1 MNIRKMQKG
10 CLYALIAYVLLA
22 VLFYLVAGEQ
32 LHFKYSQTD
41 TITPAE
47 PVGEIVQGVEIR
59 QPFVAEADEIRS
71 LSLEIST
78 YQRENTC
85 HLQITIVDEN
95 NSLLGQVDVDGLGV
109 VDNAVRDVYFA
120 EPVPLEQGQNYAI
133 VITSPDG
140 VPGNALTVWYGNTL
154 AIARVEIVKEIA
166 PERCLQVN
174 GQALNGELHC
184 RMSLCSYL
192 WFGEYYWY
200 LAAGLGVLLVG
211 YCLYLL
217 NETKKGRSTI
227 VLRLISAFERYGY
240 LLRQLIARDF
250 KTKYKRSILGIF
262 WSFLNPLLTMS
273 VQYVVFST
281 LFKSDIPNF
290 ALYLL
295 IGIVCFN
302 FFNEASTMA
311 LTSIVGN
318 AALITKVYV
327 PKYIYPVSRVLSSTV
342 NLLLSLIPLFAVMLF
357 TGEAVRPALLFLPF
371 GLFCLLL
378 FSLGVGMFLATAMV
392 FFRDTQFLWGV
403 VSMLWMYVT
412 PVFYPE
418 SIIPESIMPLYK
430 CNPLYHIVRFIRIIM
445 MDGISPEPKAYGLC
459 LLVSFIP
466 LLIGAYIF
474 KKQQDKFVLNL

>member
-1 MNIRKMQKG
+1 MDIDKLKKG
-10 CLYALIAYVLLA
+10 CFYTLICYVVLA
-22 VLFYLVAGEQ
+22 ITFYFLAGEQ
-32 LHFKYSQTD
+32 LRFKYSQTN
-41 TITPAE
+41 TITPAQ
-47 PVGEIVQGVEIR
+47 PVGEIVQGMEVR
-59 QPFVAEADEIRS
+59 QPFLAQADELLS
-71 LSLEIST
+71 LSLQIST
-78 YQRENTC
+78 YGRDNSC
-85 HLQITIVDEN
+85 HLQIAVVDERN
-95 NSLLGQVDVDGLGV
+95 NLLGQAEVAGPDV
-109 VDNAVRDVYFA
+109 VDNAVRDVYFV
-120 EPVPLEQGQNYAI
+120 EPVVLEPGQNYAL
-133 VITSPDG
+133 VISSPDG
-140 VPGNALTVWYGNTL
+140 ASGNALTVWYGNTV
-154 AIARVEIVKEIA
+154 ATARVEIEKQMA
-166 PERCLQVN
+166 PERQLLLN
-174 GQALNGELHC
+174 GQVLAGELHC
-184 RMSLCSYL
+184 QMNLCSYL
-192 WFGEYYWY
+192 WFGEYYWCF
-200 LAAGLGVLLVG
+200 AVGFGVLLAV
-211 YCLYLL
+211 YCLYLVQAM
-217 NETKKGRSTI
+217 KKGRNSI
-227 VLRLISAFERYGY
+227 VLRLVSAFQRYSY

-262 WSFLNPLLTMS
+262 WSFLNPLLTML

-357 TGEAVRPALLFLPF
+357 TRAAVRPALLLLPF
-371 GLFCLLL
+371 GLFCLLA
-378 FSLGVGMFLATAMV
+378 FSLGVGMFLATTMV

-403 VSMLWMYVT
+403 VSMLWMYIT
-412 PVFYPE
+412 PIFYPE

-445 MDGISPEPKAYGLC
+445 MDGVSPEPKAYCLC
-459 LLVSFIP
+459 LLASLIP
-466 LLIGAYIF
+466 LFIGVFIF

>member
-1 MNIRKMQKG
+1 MDIDKLKKG
-10 CLYALIAYVLLA
+10 CFYALICYMVLA
-22 VLFYLVAGEQ
+22 VTFYLVAGEQ
-32 LHFKYSQTD
+32 LRFKYSQTD
-41 TITPAE
+41 TITPAQ
-47 PVGEIVQGVEIR
+47 PVGEIVQGVEVR
-59 QPFVAEADEIRS
+59 QPFVAQADELLS
-71 LSLEIST
+71 LSLRIST
-78 YQRENTC
+78 YGRDNSC
-85 HLQITIVDEN
+85 HLQLAIVNDIDEILACTEISGQYVIDNTIN
-95 NSLLGQVDVDGLGV
+95 N
-109 VDNAVRDVYFA
+109 AIFA
-120 EPVPLEQGQNYAI
+120 EPVQLKQGENYSL
-133 VITSPDG
+133 VISSPDG
-140 VPGNALTVWYGNTL
+140 APGNALTVWFGNTVTTARL
-154 AIARVEIVKEIA
+154 EIAKQIA
-166 PERCLQVN
+166 PERQLLLN
-174 GQALNGELHC
+174 GQPLDGELHC
-184 RMSLCSYL
+184 QMNLGTYL
-192 WFGEYYWY
+192 WYGDFYWFFAGGLGIL
-200 LAAGLGVLLVG
+200 LAA

-217 NETKKGRSTI
+217 RAVKNGRSSI
-227 VLRLISAFERYGY
+227 VLRLIAAFQRYDY

-250 KTKYKRSILGIF
+250 KTKYKRSILGVF

-302 FFNEASTMA
+302 FFSEAVGMA

-357 TGEAVRPALLFLPF
+357 TGAAVRPALLLLPF
-371 GLFCLLL
+371 GLFCLLV
-378 FSLGVGMFLATAMV
+378 FSLGVGMFLATTMV

-403 VSMLWMYVT
+403 VSMLWMYIT
-412 PVFYPE
+412 PIFYPE
-418 SIIPESIMPLYK
+418 SIIPDSIMPLYK

-445 MDGISPEPKAYGLC
+445 MDGVSPEPKAYCLC

-466 LLIGAYIF
+466 LLLGAFIF